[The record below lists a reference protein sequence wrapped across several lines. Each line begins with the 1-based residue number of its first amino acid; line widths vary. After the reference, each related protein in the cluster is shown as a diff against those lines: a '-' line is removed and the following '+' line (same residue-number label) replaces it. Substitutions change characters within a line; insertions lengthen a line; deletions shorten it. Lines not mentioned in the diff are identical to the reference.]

1 MAFLCTMDS
10 QCFSSSNGFTMYAPR
25 LCAVFCCIIL
35 PYFACAS
42 VLCARGLRMR
52 VLLNGSE
59 GLVSVSLRDLA
70 CPGVTVFDWH
80 FVPDSG
86 SCLPQLCI
94 HSFVSVESDHVD
106 V

>member
-1 MAFLCTMDS
+1 MF
-10 QCFSSSNGFTMYAPR
+10 SSNGFTMYAPR

-42 VLCARGLRMR
+42 VLCARGLWMR

-59 GLVSVSLRDLA
+59 GLVSVSLRDFA
-70 CPGVTVFDWH
+70 CSGVMVFDWH

-94 HSFVSVESDHVD
+94 TPCVSVESDHVD